1 MYVYIYVCFP
11 WIIKL
16 SNGDNIYI
24 YTHKYVYI
32 YIIMCSSPN
41 IQTCFRV
48 MVCINI
54 NL

>member
-1 MYVYIYVCFP
+1 MYIYVCFP

-16 SNGDNIYI
+16 SNGDNIYIYI